1 MNIADVTIEPRLDD
15 RLPAIE
21 DWVGRWTFA
30 CLVATS
36 GALSLALLDLV
47 ALAH

>member
-1 MNIADVTIEPRLDD
+1 MNFVARIED

-21 DWVGRWTFA
+21 DWVGRWTLPV
-30 CLVATS
+30 LVAGG
-36 GALSLALLDLV
+36 GALTLALLDLV